1 MNKSKRVETLK
12 INYRKEKKNLTGK
25 TIYLDLQ
32 RFINEDKMKGASDF
46 SFLFFYFL
54 GILFW
59 NFLFFLATN
68 CLIIV
73 KIK

>member
-32 RFINEDKMKGASDF
+32 RYINEDKMKGASDF
-46 SFLFFYFL
+46 SFLLFF
-54 GILFW
+54 GDIILEFP
-59 NFLFFLATN
+59 FLFGN
-68 CLIIV
+68 
-73 KIK
+73 

>member
-32 RFINEDKMKGASDF
+32 RYINEDKMKGASDF
-46 SFLFFYFL
+46 SFLFFSFIFWGYYF
-54 GILFW
+54 GIS
-59 NFLFFLATN
+59 FFFGN
-68 CLIIV
+68 
-73 KIK
+73 